1 MITYIV
7 VYEQK
12 EKREEEER
20 EREER
25 KREVTVVGLLM
36 AAYLKIDYLTGLELK
51 PD

>member
-1 MITYIV
+1 MSRRR
-7 VYEQK
+7 
-12 EKREEEER
+12 RERRGGER

-25 KREVTVVGLLM
+25 KTEVTVVGLLM

>member
-1 MITYIV
+1 MSRRR
-7 VYEQK
+7 
-12 EKREEEER
+12 RERRGGER

>member
-1 MITYIV
+1 MSRRR
-7 VYEQK
+7 
-12 EKREEEER
+12 RERRGGER

-25 KREVTVVGLLM
+25 QREVTVVGLLM